1 VIKRERERERE
12 RERPTNL
19 ATAAERVNGL
29 SQVPRLPQID
39 IREGLFFLQTRADW
53 LLGSQPGWALGAHL
67 LIGLIYR
74 QVRCPCLTL
83 PQGIGEAEIL

>member
-1 VIKRERERERE
+1 MIKRERERE

>member
-1 VIKRERERERE
+1 
-12 RERPTNL
+12 
-19 ATAAERVNGL
+19 
-29 SQVPRLPQID
+29 LPQID

-83 PQGIGEAEIL
+83 PQGIGEAEILWIGLQGPVQISSSLSEIEATKK